1 MPFQNMSI
9 KKILKGIHEIN
20 TFSFPEFVFVE
31 LSSENSKLFFLLL
44 GIFTLSVLLLFQC
57 WLEVLSAASLPKDEL
72 LLWSIAVCPQ

>member
-31 LSSENSKLFFLLL
+31 LSSENSKLYFVVGDFHVERSAP
-44 GIFTLSVLLLFQC
+44 FSVLAGSSECCIPAQG
-57 WLEVLSAASLPKDEL
+57 
-72 LLWSIAVCPQ
+72 